1 MGFGFGIGCG
11 SDRDSDS
18 DTDSDTD
25 RDTVKDHKQGRCL
38 GMVEE
43 LMFVFFFLV
52 VVACQA

>member
-43 LMFVFFFLV
+43 LMFVFFFLF